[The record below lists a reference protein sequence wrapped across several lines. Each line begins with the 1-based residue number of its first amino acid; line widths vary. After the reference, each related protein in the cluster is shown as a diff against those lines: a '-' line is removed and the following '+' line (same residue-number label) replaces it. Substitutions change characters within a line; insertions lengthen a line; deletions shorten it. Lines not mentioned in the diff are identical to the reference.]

1 MNYLSAGQQELQQ
14 ELETAQKEYEKAV
27 RAGLNLN
34 LARGK
39 PGPDQLDLSLPML
52 DAINASSTLLT
63 ADGTDCRNYGLLDGL
78 PEAKQLI
85 ADMIETTPEHVFV
98 GGNSSLTLMFDIL
111 SHAMIDGLAGQ
122 IPWSQVSDRKFLC
135 PSPGYD
141 RHFGMTE
148 HFGFELITVPMGE
161 DGPDMDEVE
170 RLVESDSSIK
180 GIWCVP
186 KYANPTGVVYSDE
199 VVRRFA
205 ALKPAAPDF
214 RIFWD
219 NAYCVHSLTGVPAA
233 LLDIIDE
240 CAKAGNPNMVYE
252 FCSTSKITFPGA
264 GISGL
269 ATSADNLEDFKAYMK
284 NGTIGFDKLNQ
295 LRHVRFFSDGYTVLD
310 HMKKHAAL
318 LQEKFSA
325 VFEELEHSLGGLEV
339 ATWTHPEGGYFI
351 SFDTLPGC
359 ATRAV
364 DMCQRAGVKFTPAG
378 STFPYKKDPEDK
390 NIRIAPTFARIEDI
404 RPAVSLLCL
413 CVKIVSLEALL
424 KSKLS

>member
-1 MNYLSAGQQELQQ
+1 MNHLKASQQELQQ
-14 ELETAQKEYEKAV
+14 ELETAQKEYEKVV
-27 RAGLNLN
+27 REGLNLN

-39 PGPDQLDLSLPML
+39 PGLDQLDLSLPML
-52 DAINASSTLLT
+52 DTVSASSDLT
-63 ADGTDCRNYGLLDGL
+63 AEDGTDCRNYGLLDGL

-122 IPWSQVSDRKFLC
+122 TPWSQVADRKFLC

-148 HFGFELITVPMGE
+148 HFGFELVTVPMRA

-170 RLVESDSSIK
+170 RLVESDASIK

-186 KYANPTGVVYSDE
+186 KYANPTGAVYSDE
-199 VVRRFA
+199 VVHRFA
-205 ALKPAAPDF
+205 TLKPAAPDF

-219 NAYCVHSLTGVPAA
+219 NAYCVHSLTGQPAA
-233 LLDIIDE
+233 ILDIIGE
-240 CAKAGNPNMVYE
+240 CAKAGNPDMVYE

-269 ATSADNLEDFKAYMK
+269 ATSIANLEDFKAYMK
-284 NGTIGFDKLNQ
+284 HGTIGFDKLNQ
-295 LRHVRFFSDGYTVLD
+295 LRHVRFFSNGYSVLD
-310 HMKKHAAL
+310 HMKKHAAIL
-318 LQEKFSA
+318 EKKFGA
-325 VFEELEHSLGGLEV
+325 VFDELERSLGELGIAE
-339 ATWTHPEGGYFI
+339 WTHPEGGYFI

-364 DMCQRAGVKFTPAG
+364 SMCGAAGVKFTPAG

-390 NIRIAPTFARIEDI
+390 NIRLAPTYANLEDI
-404 RPAVSLLCL
+404 QPAVSLLCL
-413 CVKIVSLEALL
+413 CVKIASLEKLL
-424 KSKLS
+424 AK